1 MPVANPVNPR
11 KKFSWSVEFD
21 GLDAILVQKLKIPTV
36 SVDSV
41 EHGVANILNKTA
53 GMVKIGDLELT
64 KLKFQN
70 KNESWAWDWL
80 MDSSNQET
88 GQVGLPTDYK
98 KNGYIIHYD
107 SDGESVLEKWQ
118 VIGCWP
124 KNIEIDELDKVSS
137 DNMMEKVT
145 LSCDQIVLA

>member
-21 GLDAILVQKLKIPTV
+21 GLDAVLVQKLKIPTV
-36 SVDSV
+36 SVDAV

-53 GMVKIGDLELT
+53 GMVKVGDLELT

-70 KNESWAWDWL
+70 KNESWAWKWL
-80 MDSSNQET
+80 MLSSNQET

-98 KNGYIIHYD
+98 KNGYIIHYGP
-107 SDGESVLEKWQ
+107 DGETVLEKWQ